1 MTMKGNKKN
10 KKSWVG
16 LTVALIMLCA
26 VSITT
31 ISMASEAPSAAT
43 ADIVQEKNESDP
55 WEPFNTKMFFF
66 NHDILDRYVLKPVA
80 QAWNFVVPEVVQ
92 RSVRNAMDNIN
103 MPSRLVN
110 SLAQGKFVGAG
121 REVARFTVN
130 STIGVGG
137 LIDLAKDGL
146 GIEKGDEDT
155 GQTLGFYGVG
165 PGPYLVLPF
174 LPPMNVRDGI
184 GYAADA
190 AMNPLNYIL
199 PFAAGADGATTAGAL
214 AGIAVTDAVN
224 RRSLNL
230 ERYEG
235 VEETVIDLYSAVR
248 SGYLQQREA
257 KIRE

>member
-1 MTMKGNKKN
+1 MKGNKKD
-10 KKSWVG
+10 KKSWIG
-16 LTVALIMLCA
+16 LTVAVIMLGA

-31 ISMASEAPSAAT
+31 ASMAGEASFAGTEAG
-43 ADIVQEKNESDP
+43 VQEENESDP
-55 WEPFNTKMFFF
+55 WEPFNSKMFFF
-66 NHDILDRYVLKPVA
+66 NRDILDQYVLKPVA
-80 QAWNFVVPEVVQ
+80 KGWNFVVPEVVQ

-121 REVARFTVN
+121 REVARFTIN

-146 GIEKGDEDT
+146 GIEKSDEDT
-155 GQTLGFYGVG
+155 GQTLGYYGVG

-174 LPPMNVRDGI
+174 LPPLNVRDGI

-214 AGIAVTDAVN
+214 AGIAFTDAVN

-248 SGYLQQREA
+248 NGYLQQREA